1 MTIPENHIL
10 FDFRGTPEI
19 VGWQNDGDIFSYQDC
34 RCVLRGGKAEISKPW
49 FSVTPL
55 FYSFQRGLL
64 ILSTSWLYLVG
75 LLKKYGLEHSPDPDY
90 IQSYLQ
96 YQCPFTQH
104 TFCYQIRYL
113 RGGESLSIRDGAVHT
128 VFKDLEEDRHDYA
141 AAEFKADI
149 RRALADIDFQRTC
162 FHLSSGL
169 DSSILAILAAG
180 ARGKPT
186 LHAATCITRG
196 RGSSHELENVRRLS
210 EALNISLQVFDFSGI
225 DIFQEGASFIQGCL
239 GYPIAHPSHLVEFL
253 LDREISEQWDFVVTG
268 RGPDECLA
276 GFEWHGD
283 GFSDPALHRD
293 RMTVTAPS
301 LVSRLIKGKGL
312 NRFELNENYW
322 APYGVLSLKD
332 RLIYELLTL
341 SEAWNIITEA
351 ISCRFDINIL
361 SPFLHKKI
369 RSGMFFLPD
378 GAKLDS
384 GNGKAFMKSTF
395 RDEYPEYIR
404 NFPKQGLRLDLKP
417 YLDDY
422 SCGEILDRLHANSS
436 FLEACFNMDEIKNM
450 IVQTRENVRNYGY
463 QIWSIYLLSL
473 SAEIL
478 QSK

>member
-1 MTIPENHIL
+1 MTITENHIL
-10 FDFRGTPEI
+10 FDFRGPPEI
-19 VGWQNDGDIFSYQDC
+19 VGWQIDGDTFGYQDC
-34 RCVLRGGKAEISKPW
+34 RCVLRDGKAEISKPW

-64 ILSTSWLYLVG
+64 IISTGWLDLVG
-75 LLKKYGLEHSPDPDY
+75 LLKKYGLDHIPDTDY
-90 IQSYLQ
+90 LQSYLQ
-96 YQCPFTQH
+96 YQCPFTGH
-104 TFCYQIRYL
+104 TFCQQIRYL

-128 VFKDLEEDRHDYA
+128 VFKDLEKDRHDYA
-141 AAEFKADI
+141 AEAFRADI
-149 RRALADIDFQRTC
+149 RRALADIDFQKTC

-169 DSSILAILAAG
+169 DSSILAILA
-180 ARGKPT
+180 RGLCGKET
-186 LHAATCITRG
+186 LHAATCMTRG
-196 RGSSHELENVRRLS
+196 RGSTQELENIRRLS
-210 EALNISLQVFDFSGI
+210 EDLKANLRIFDFSGI
-225 DIFQEGASFIQGCL
+225 DIFEAGSAFIKGSL

-253 LDREISEQWDFVVTG
+253 LDREISKQWDCIVTG

-283 GFSDPALHRD
+283 QFSDPALHRD
-293 RMTVTAPS
+293 RMTVTPS
-301 LVSRLIKGKGL
+301 SLLSKMLKPKNL
-312 NRFELNENYW
+312 TRFESNNDYW
-322 APYGVLSLKD
+322 IPYRILSLKD
-332 RLIYELLTL
+332 RLTYELLTL

-395 RDEYPEYIR
+395 RDLYPDYIR
-404 NFPKQGLRLDLKP
+404 EFPKQGLRLDLKP

-422 SCGEILDRLHANSS
+422 SCEEILDKLHAGSS
-436 FLEACFNMDEIKNM
+436 FLEAYFNVSEVKNL

-473 SAEIL
+473 SAGIL

>member
-1 MTIPENHIL
+1 M
-10 FDFRGTPEI
+10 
-19 VGWQNDGDIFSYQDC
+19 GWQNDGDTFGYQDC
-34 RCVLRGGKAEISKPW
+34 RCVLRDGKAEISKPW

-64 ILSTSWLYLVG
+64 VLSTSWLDLVA
-75 LLKKYGLEHSPDPDY
+75 LLKKYGLDHFPDTDY
-90 IQSYLQ
+90 VQLYLQ
-96 YQCPFTQH
+96 YQCPFTEH

-113 RGGESLSIRDGAVHT
+113 RGGESLSIQDGAVHT
-128 VFKDLEEDRHDYA
+128 VFKDLEGDGHDYA

-149 RRALADIDFQRTC
+149 RGSLEEIDFRKTC

-169 DSSILAILAAG
+169 DSSILTILAAG
-180 ARGKPT
+180 ARGKQT

-196 RGSSHELENVRRLS
+196 RGASQELENVRRLS
-210 EALNISLQVFDFSGI
+210 EDLKANLQVFDFSGI
-225 DIFQEGASFIQGCL
+225 DIFEEGTAFIKGCL

-253 LDREISEQWDFVVTG
+253 LDREISGQSDFIVTG
-268 RGPDECLA
+268 RGPDECLG

-293 RMTVTAPS
+293 RMTVTAPA
-301 LVSRLIKGKGL
+301 LVSRLLKRKGL
-312 NRFELNENYW
+312 NGFELNEDYW
-322 APYGVLSLKD
+322 APYRVLSLKD
-332 RLIYELLTL
+332 RLTYELLTL

-351 ISCRFDINIL
+351 ISSSFDIHIL
-361 SPFLHKKI
+361 SPFLDKKI

-378 GAKLDS
+378 EAKLDS

-422 SCGEILDRLHANSS
+422 SCGEILDKLHADSS
-436 FLEACFNMDEIKNM
+436 FLETYFNVDEIKNV

-473 SAEIL
+473 AAGIL